1 MGNMPKIDDQNYLT
15 REQYRQPDR
24 LNARILIHQRFST
37 NRQGWQPWVFERLCL
52 ADTHRL
58 VDLGCGPA
66 DLWLENQ
73 ARIPDGVRI
82 VLGDLSRGMVMEAR
96 HRVKDDLRFEY
107 FMADIQSIPL
117 PDHAFDRVVANHMFY
132 HVPDIDR
139 GISEMARI
147 LAPGGLA
154 MAATN
159 GPHTMRELYALIR
172 EIAPH
177 YEMPPAG
184 AAARFSLENGPVYFE
199 KCFSRVWVEQYEDS
213 LWVTEAQPLIDYLYS
228 STTLTTGLEGSAR
241 NQLLDLFQRRIAR
254 DGGIHIGKQGG
265 VILGQRSAGRIK

>member
-1 MGNMPKIDDQNYLT
+1 MPKIDDQQYLT

-24 LNARILIHQRFST
+24 LNVRILIHQRFST

-52 ADTHRL
+52 ADSHRL
-58 VDLGCGPA
+58 ADLGCGPA

-73 ARIPDGVRI
+73 DRVPDSARI

-96 HRVKDDLRFEY
+96 RRLKNDSRFA
-107 FMADIQSIPL
+107 FFTTDIQFIPL
-117 PDHAFDRVVANHMFY
+117 PSNAFDRVVANHMFY
-132 HVPDIDR
+132 HVPDIDL
-139 GISEMARI
+139 GISEVARI
-147 LAPGGLA
+147 LAPDGLA

-159 GPHTMRELYALIR
+159 GLQSMRELYALIR

-184 AAARFSLENGPVYFE
+184 AAARFSLENGPDYFE
-199 KCFSRVWVEQYEDS
+199 KYFSRVWVEQYKDS

-228 STTLTTGLEGSAR
+228 STTLTTGLEGDAR
-241 NQLLDLFQRRIAR
+241 HRLLDLFQRRIAR
-254 DGGIHIGKQGG
+254 DGGIHIGKEGG
-265 VILGQRSAGRIK
+265 VILGQR

>member
-1 MGNMPKIDDQNYLT
+1 MGFMPKIDDQNYLT

-52 ADTHRL
+52 ADAHRL
-58 VDLGCGPA
+58 ADLGCGPA

-73 ARIPDGVRI
+73 DRIPDRTRI
-82 VLGDLSRGMVMEAR
+82 VLADLSRGMVMEAR
-96 HRVKDDLRFEY
+96 RRLKNDFRFTC
-107 FMADIQSIPL
+107 FAADIQSIPL
-117 PDHAFDRVVANHMFY
+117 PGNAFDRVVANHMFY

-139 GISEMARI
+139 GISEVARI

-159 GPHTMRELYALIR
+159 GLQSMRELYALIR
-172 EIAPH
+172 EIAPF

-184 AAARFSLENGPVYFE
+184 AASRFSLENGPRFFE
-199 KCFSRVWVEQYEDS
+199 KHFERVWVEHYEDA
-213 LWVTEAQPLIDYLYS
+213 LWVTEAQPLVDYLYS
-228 STTLTTGLEGSAR
+228 SATLTTGLEGDAR

-254 DGGIHIGKQGG
+254 DGGIHIGKEGG
-265 VILGQRSAGRIK
+265 VILGQR